1 MRTSRTWK
9 TAVRARAIAFA
20 MVLVACKANPN
31 YCPDAPHHNCQEAV
45 SGAGLGDAR
54 GDADAGATAV
64 HDLASERFARQL
76 DSARGADE
84 AP

>member
-1 MRTSRTWK
+1 MRTSRTWQ

-45 SGAGLGDAR
+45 SDAGVGDAL
-54 GDADAGATAV
+54 GDADAGASAS
-64 HDLASERFARQL
+64 HDLARERFARPQH
-76 DSARGADE
+76 SARGADE